1 MLSRHGTGNNINIR
15 VGFMAS
21 EKSGRHFADDIF
33 KWIFANDNVWILIK
47 ISLMFAPKSSV
58 PALVQIMAWFLP
70 GDKPLSEPAMIR
82 LPTHICVIR
91 PQWVNKT
98 FRWTIEWDVLPF
110 NPGLSH
116 AKDTLSSGNS
126 IDGITDQIF
135 TFWSFWHA
143 FLTMDEEYFST
154 LNFSRNM
161 VGLIHVW

>member
-1 MLSRHGTGNNINIR
+1 MLSHSRDYSVCQAKPFVWYEMLSRHGTGNNINIR

-21 EKSGRHFADDIF
+21 EKSGRHFADIF

-91 PQWVNKT
+91 PQWVNKQRVLMHGHQGWNVRHGLCHIYMIYVYVWVVYS
-98 FRWTIEWDVLPF
+98 FRLFCCLFIIVTTQFVP
-110 NPGLSH
+110 P
-116 AKDTLSSGNS
+116 DT
-126 IDGITDQIF
+126 
-135 TFWSFWHA
+135 
-143 FLTMDEEYFST
+143 
-154 LNFSRNM
+154 
-161 VGLIHVW
+161 